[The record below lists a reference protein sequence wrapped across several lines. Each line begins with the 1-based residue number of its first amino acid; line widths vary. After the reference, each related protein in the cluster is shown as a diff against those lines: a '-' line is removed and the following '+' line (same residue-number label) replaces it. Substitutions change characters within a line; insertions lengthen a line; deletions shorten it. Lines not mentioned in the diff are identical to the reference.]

1 MKKIALGF
9 LSVLMLLGGVVLSA
23 CGGKNI
29 SISVSNTEV
38 VIYTNYENSQYNY
51 KTATI
56 SVGLNESTDGVG
68 VQVETGNDVVE
79 CSTPTLDRQGR
90 YNFNIETF
98 DSLNSGSAQIK
109 VYSIED
115 PSIYQYV
122 NVTVYTYLESL
133 TNLDLKDAEGRS
145 DLYVVKGGEKDL
157 TPSKFFEFNPPNAN
171 VTDIVW
177 TFQDDNGG
185 NSGLTVLS
193 QGDNVLAEIVDN
205 KTLKVYDE
213 CYYTDLTLYASFEKQ
228 TTINSTLTFKV
239 IDDSNIASFR
249 LDGNDLIT
257 VGADGEISYQN
268 FNTDLVRNDADNSSI
283 TGQIVVDTFDSN
295 IELGVEAYTKNAN
308 NEKVAISDYENYFKL
323 DDVQYN
329 YNDIT
334 EQMTIN
340 FKLDALY
347 NDTSK
352 LMSYGNIFV
361 DFVLKYSEY
370 TYQIDTSRSEVEL
383 NTYFIPESISVR
395 DSGINNIGGNTID
408 IYSQYV
414 SSYGYEI
421 NVNVYPD
428 DVVLKDS
435 TFKISIDNAYEMVA
449 DEDYFIKVFYKDNP
463 AKQVK
468 FTRVDNTNTFVSE
481 AIPNGTALYFVSGN
495 VPSKNGLKI
504 DFYASANQN
513 AIQSIYANLY
523 KISAT
528 DTMKVME
535 IVDADNDEVVDFDF
549 NEIYYISSAAES
561 TRSREFNLRIMGMA
575 SAQGLELQYE
585 SNSRFNLKME
595 TIDSHEDPDDVNNSY
610 VDVKITVSLNR
621 SNFAEDFSFSISHK
635 TGLKS
640 GEIKVSAFAPI
651 ESAKVTCEDKGSTNI
666 YGQEYEDQNFV
677 LENNEGQTG
686 GVMGSTYTDNSLSSL
701 LMTAGSNA
709 SLLLD
714 YKNATLNTT
723 NNVGY
728 YFAYLDYNAFATN
741 ALNQGID
748 GETLTERF
756 NNLQFTDAGDNTTYL
771 PSFYNSFLTQNNTY
785 FTYTNGQL
793 RVSDSEFVVYVMVVF
808 DGYDADHEN
817 LSMVR
822 FFKLESFYPVSSLRS
837 NLTDL
842 HLYSKESLSASDES
856 LSYADVSVSLRL
868 DAKVPTYDDLEYF
881 SIKLGNGTYCKDEN
895 ESGTLVDEA
904 CLTCVNIYNDYL
916 SLSNFRVENGV
927 LKFRVNATS
936 TQLQFNVRDIITIYY
951 NFNGNVLSTNIN
963 VNITQADRVEKVT
976 WVNETEDKEIYLNLA
991 TDNLAEQTFTISTSI
1006 LPDNAYNRKLTNY
1019 YHPLDNNSSI
1029 LDIQTTSTGQSF
1041 TLTIG
1046 NQSEGGY
1053 GYLYL
1058 LPEDMVKN
1066 VEGVKQIIYYGLADD
1081 GSLNPDASYI
1091 YLSDI
1096 NDVYDDL
1103 VNGTNGY
1110 VNYFLNNQ
1118 NEKVY
1123 YKDVIL
1129 RIKVTVADGQSEET
1143 AIRIYSADELRN
1155 IDTRLY
1161 YRIMNN
1167 LDLTNWTKL
1176 PSLSGMLFGNDENI
1190 SLNISGEN
1198 LVGELSGTIK
1208 NLTMVGNVTGG
1219 GFVADSVAEAG
1230 LIDNVVVDVRY
1241 DENNGYYIPSK
1252 VTGGVLVDAITY
1264 PGLYIGAITGRNDG
1278 VVKNSYAFG
1287 VDITANFGNG
1297 SLTYAGGIVG
1307 LNYGSIENCGVE
1319 FYSFAPE
1326 SGISNNQITADYIG
1340 GIAGGVGERTTL
1352 TGEVLVASIKNSY
1365 VYAFNLANGEVGSE
1379 DGSVIESVDYKK
1391 LINFNALLTGGITEE
1406 SVFVGEFIGYTMN
1419 IDNVVR
1425 VENSFS
1431 FMGNLFANKNENADV
1446 DVLGVGN
1453 SASTSPLFMKDS
1465 YITYF
1470 DTKENAEQ
1478 VDVLDLNFIY
1488 VLKDNNP
1495 VVVNYDQIAQGINY
1509 SGFDSS
1515 VWVVDNIDNT
1525 INFGFAYL
1533 KDVSQN
1539 VSVSVEQTIKNVEDK
1554 VIAFEND
1561 NKAVMF
1567 YYDVNEQVTSDAIT
1581 SALTRYNTV
1590 SIADF
1595 FGITSNEVRSLLVSV
1610 DRQDYLDFTTN
1621 SLTAKKTSTNLG
1633 TKTVTL
1639 TLYSRM
1645 DFSKSK
1651 SFEIMIVNAIPEI
1664 LTTVNESVVEDGQI
1678 VNIQTGIDNSK
1689 KVQVILDNTIYLGG
1703 NEYTLQTN
1711 AYSYD
1716 VELKNNTDLENKNYV
1731 EAQVSGN
1738 SVEFVARQ
1746 ESGNNYVNA
1755 DIRVGLLQLETTDT
1769 ESNDFKFNEAIKE
1782 QRTRSILISS
1792 YVGANNVSVD
1802 NTALNITPAESV
1814 SFNVTIE
1821 SDNPAENLALY
1832 FVYNDERYEVVDNKV
1847 EINENLVLDVSWSPL
1862 PNENNPYIY
1871 KVLIS
1876 VNKDYRYKVDSIYSM
1891 SIVVNALSQANNSS
1905 YAKTLTFTVDKQQ
1918 INDVNVN
1925 AYTIESRFTRNSI
1938 WYYTPSSTISSN
1950 LVPGDDSILSM
1961 EVNPSFAHYT
1971 HFTIEYQATSS
1982 GNVGSVGL
1990 SRLSYLDGYGYY
2002 IDSSTT
2008 ENRTNGLRVNPTVT
2022 DLNTGVYYFRIYIS
2036 SSFTANSNINITIT
2050 FFDGTTNLGAYTYNY
2065 MVDYLKE
2072 AEVLVDGA
2080 HSIML
2085 AKGDTAQVSITLEL
2099 DQTLYNNAIT
2109 LENNSSS
2116 ITLSE
2121 ITETVTDSYKV
2132 YTATL
2137 RTSVL
2142 SKLQDENGETKDTGA
2157 FYVKAAVS
2165 REVNGVQEIKESY
2178 ATVYLVDFTIDA
2190 EQTKVVGSTQTTVYN
2205 GGTYD
2210 MLNAYINDSKG
2221 QIAFDYV
2228 IEPES
2233 YSYDE
2238 NNNNE
2243 VQAVQDLMRKRTEF
2257 IRDGYYDDPD
2267 SGYYINYKYNEQ
2279 TGTYER
2285 LTLKERLYYVN
2296 TDGSA
2301 TAIWNGQDYI
2311 KNTTFDFSTSS
2322 SSGSSLGII
2331 GRQTGRVLM
2340 RLQTTVI
2347 VGNTTFV
2354 YDYDFVVS
2362 VEVYTDEEVPMPI
2375 YTAEEFLTYLQ
2386 GTPDE
2391 EGNTNAADYILMNDI
2406 VLTNYT
2412 PMSSQ
2417 YFNSFDGNGYT
2428 IHINSFNYDTS
2439 SSALDLALF
2448 SEVAE
2453 NSTIKNVRV
2462 NLYNGGQISVNL
2474 NLYTTVNIA
2483 GFALENN
2490 GVVYNCEVVSYYDDN
2505 HSASRISG
2513 DTGLVVKFVRGNGT
2527 DPVYLTS
2534 SDVNSSNINISGFIN
2549 NNNNVITN
2557 SRVGGES
2564 IGTIISDDTTDYYT
2578 EITLPTFVITG
2589 QCNVAGFVGTN
2600 NGTITASFANSVQIN
2615 NEMRSTVSQTAG
2627 FVRDNSGTIQTS
2639 YVQGVYSG
2647 GNDAYFAGSTI
2658 QTTGK
2663 VAGFVYSNGGV
2674 VKNCYVNIAFEVDS
2688 SRSYLSAGFVYENEE
2703 DATITLCYSA
2713 VKMSNTDINEMRFSG
2728 VDELGNDLNHNKIN
2742 GITYSYYYSEE
2753 RIDNS
2758 TQASYNTG
2766 AYAITDVGYQETFY
2780 RFSFSSTENAYDGI
2794 WTMTS
2799 RGITLISANHI
2810 AFSNRYIVYNTEDE
2824 YSLFY
2829 NTLTDY
2835 STYRQIDL
2843 SYGSINNPI
2852 IIRNADDFAKATGKA
2867 QETENSSYKEYYT
2880 DTEVF
2885 GNYRLVKN
2893 IDFSQIDQNVEGT
2906 DDVKL
2911 TTTTKDFSG
2920 LLDGN
2925 SFTISNINLGNSL
2938 SVENYGLFARINNGV
2953 ILNLGLQVDSVHNA
2967 NANIVGTLAGTAIDS
2982 RLISISLSPMEK
2994 RDDEEVQAVS
3004 IAGYNIVGGLV
3015 GFVVGDSTLSD
3026 ISVTDIDVDSGYYNS
3041 SKTVGANDNY
3051 TGNNIRELVDIN
3063 SSLRNNVR
3071 YVSYAGGVAG
3081 YVDIYDSITDDFVR
3095 YSTTTQITEYS
3106 ISTIRVLNSVDIYG
3120 EVAGGLFGYVG
3131 QSTLAYDLEL
3141 EINADMALNN
3151 PSYITAKNLYAGGL
3165 VGENYGG
3172 LYAVYAENNRELQDL
3187 IETNMYNYYANS
3199 SSVER
3204 GQMSIFSYTQ
3214 NDVKHYGRR
3223 YNNPYY
3229 IGGLV
3234 GYAGSGYISVG
3245 YNRLNVV
3252 ANQAEKFD
3260 SSNPLRT
3267 LAVGGLVGYVN
3278 SSNRYASDVL
3288 SGNAEITYYLNEVY
3302 FSGVINALTDV
3313 SAGGIIGNIS
3323 SVSKVAMQ
3331 YVNSVPYY
3339 DTTMSLDKVFAVIGG
3354 FDKDDKKPTNLYFLN
3369 TAGGYYDV
3377 ITGNRVTGSSSATPS
3392 VGVSIDYILASD
3404 DTTVTPK
3411 VNYINGIEINRPDDV
3426 FFNIESVKDFGGEMS
3441 AAYTKMNTYFLN
3453 KGWDATQWEH
3463 EIDTLYP
3470 RIVLMP
3476 KLSVIYLDAYHESIE
3491 NMLDVVKNGSAM
3503 TIVVRGR
3510 TSANSDQ
3517 EHTDVDLRGYISS
3530 QNLLSNFS
3538 GTIMSYYEYMGST
3551 DEGTI
3556 TVGKEVREGGKLI
3569 GGHEGDNVGLII
3581 DQPIFNNAG
3590 INFTMK
3596 NLNIYYSKVTDN
3608 TSNRYDGTER
3618 AESPDVLN
3626 SLIVSGSADS
3636 ATFENLNIYL
3646 DESIEITANQSG
3658 YAGLIVN
3665 QANSTDF
3672 SDITFVLRNSQA
3684 SDTNEITFKTFDDVT
3699 TNAETYYFGLLAGK
3713 IEQQSTYKGIS
3724 VSNILIDAESTGS
3737 GVEPIKTLNVNV
3749 DVSKNGTASNLNIYF
3764 GLWAGQ
3770 TTISNM
3776 SNVSNFDVQLSNLT
3790 TNKITETNINLL
3802 SSNNDASIKN
3812 MYLGG
3817 YFGSTGVTGLTR
3829 AQISDGMD
3837 VSSTDLITNLNFIQ
3851 NIKIENSSFVNV
3863 GLIAGEIISSSSFNF
3878 EYDEES
3884 NFKLGVSGSYKQ
3896 VKDKSITINGTDGS
3910 VNIGALFGNSNANL
3924 TLGQDVN
3931 AKFDILGGFDSNNLT
3946 YDSKNLYTMN
3956 DLSKDTNEDVDKEG
3970 YATAYL
3976 EVSGKANI
3984 GSLVGLVSGGNISF
3998 GTMVVKGEIQVNNNN
4013 ITNGEIQVNNNNI
4026 TNIGAFGLLSS
4037 GTISNSLS
4045 SDKQTTL
4052 DVDVLIKNTTNV
4064 VNSVGG
4070 LVGKI
4075 DVGEG
4080 TRNINFVNI
4089 INVGD
4094 VVSFAKNIVFGG
4106 IIGDAGSATVQ
4117 SSGDALSNVIYGGN
4131 LRNYVKYVDDSYEIV
4146 VGGII
4151 GSIETSSNFG
4161 INNAYTFGNIFVNYP
4176 NNEKNEDESA
4186 AYLTN
4191 YLFGGIVG
4199 RIKANASVETTG
4211 QISIHDSY
4219 SLLTSFNDRVVKK
4232 GYSTNNYQANAIIG
4246 VGADLAT
4253 FEDNYYSSGV
4263 NLAYEANEGNS
4274 DVAYFYYVDSTTGYS
4289 GYRGYSLN
4297 NDLATDTIE
4306 NTDDINIVGSIRSAI
4321 TNTFA
4326 DIDISTFEKLN
4337 PTLFNNS
4344 SISGG
4349 QLNLP
4354 SGTVSS
4360 IKWYFANSEISN
4372 DTGVKQENLNNAVIV
4387 GNGNTINYTIPSQT
4401 SNQNYGLIENF
4412 GTKEDSFNAI
4422 SGFIMNANYNLT
4434 ISEGETI
4441 IIGTLVSVAGW
4452 DGSDTSGGISSII
4465 LYGVGANG
4473 EIDIGGTVTANVGGL
4488 VGMMY
4493 QGMISNSFVDID
4505 IIYHAGVE
4513 TNASNEYIASSMV
4526 SAVVNNSGNS
4536 IVDIIDTFA
4545 AGSVQSYVSADL
4557 YAFNGIASIMT
4568 DGNQSPDL
4576 RIYDSYTFS
4585 QITRVDYDF
4594 GTSGISGTFS
4604 FKGSFKLENG
4614 ELKVESSVDSS
4625 VVNGNTFFNNYNSS
4639 DDSLFTRTP
4648 LIIDNISL
4656 TYNDTPYD
4664 DYNINIVADT
4674 EDGVEGEETAKV
4686 STHSLWFHSP
4696 YRNYGYATT
4705 GFAYLRNV
4713 TVYSQENV
4721 SGTVE
4726 TEDGNSIDPAYNTYS
4741 YTRLSN
4747 DDITKIVD
4755 GSLSQYY
4762 FAVPNGGKFKQIAD
4776 MYKVEEGEAA
4786 LTGNYKFFLLYD
4798 LDLGNLRD
4806 EEAWEA
4812 NNDIGTDTNNK
4823 VYIDGQ
4829 NYEIQFNGGG
4839 QGFFG
4844 IAYADIEN
4852 LRIISQA
4859 TLNSANSNKNYGE
4872 DSYNFYGILAGELYG
4887 DITNVTVQGDIA
4899 INNNGYSV
4907 VGGVAGFVSG
4917 NVKSVENLVNIR
4929 VCGGNS
4935 YVGGVVGYLSG
4946 STSTIS
4952 YSSNSG
4958 NIDVNSTSTSYS
4970 LNNLD
4975 NSSVT
4980 ASKLSATMKKYD
4992 ATLST
4997 DLPSDDKTIP
5007 ANADVANNLNSVIG
5021 GIAGYN
5027 GGSISNSYNTSTL
5040 MNNYNKGGSGNF
5052 ASGGVAGYSVG
5063 SINNS
5068 FNTGYVVSGNNANSG
5083 IALAGGIVGYS
5094 DLTSGGE
5101 VKNNI
5106 NDAKVQ
5112 AVSKLN
5118 NGADN
5123 YSIDFSDTSKTTLN
5137 NGQGNPKITIIVK
5150 YNVAESEQ
5158 QRLTYANG
5166 IGYFKGTDSLD
5177 NSNTSLSN
5185 DEVTNDGNLGYIRK
5199 ALTKIYT
5206 TQKYG
5211 GTGTVDSKYGIVDY
5225 YSYKEADDV
5234 SKFDIDI
5241 SGYDAYGFPNRINL
5255 NYAYTFNIT
5264 GFKHNFADADQ
5275 STGFMKFAISDTTPN
5290 ENKTT
5295 NTNVSQQKETLS
5307 DANTIASLYPGGTT
5321 NYYFSM
5327 PFYGKANDG
5336 TDFEGTYQEIIN
5348 ISNNNASNF
5357 GKANGSANA
5366 DKLNDLYNSINELRK
5381 KYNKESETINISG
5394 VTYNMVRNDTEL
5406 EAYTSGW
5413 EIDGELAIEM
5423 PTISSTTASF
5433 ATPKLRSVEYTLYKV
5448 VGGKEEVVY
5457 KTAGGQDK
5465 IDTIGSRE
5473 QIIERDGKYYLT
5485 YTAYYNKAQLDS
5497 ALQNAQNFQLTV
5509 GVNYQIE
5516 YQITDT
5522 FSVTKD
5528 NLTLNSA
5535 NNRVEVMLIDSNEI
5549 DSTKLG
5555 DYLNKVGAIT
5565 PESNSYD
5572 IQFLDS
5578 NGNVIYVYY
5587 DGEKWVSS
5595 SEKNDTAINK
5605 IYVDSNKNGYISFS
5619 QADQAEAFCDF
5630 IQEMCKSGI
5639 SLSINYQVI
5648 GGGDYTLD
5656 VNGGV
5661 VNFEDSTTK
5670 QFDFI
5675 DEGTSHD
5682 ITFEN
5687 GQIEGGNG
5695 KNYDISNN
5703 GSDQFYLVVNETN
5716 LKANDIVAI
5725 VFRWSTGGSI
5735 FFTYELD
5742 DSGNG
5747 SFKSANGTNNN
5758 ISYVADGDVIT
5769 FTVNSGDLTDVI
5781 TTFKANI
5788 RVKID
5793 KFLSTIEVDKNTT
5806 ISSSD
5811 NVFTANY
5818 TFDETKFN
5826 EMYGSEGLT
5835 FSINGDKVT
5844 ISRNGASRINIDV
5857 PYSYESVTSNDS
5869 NIQSVD
5875 VTGDSGNKIIKYL
5888 QSKFNKNTI
5897 TIVEEV
5903 EGSIPGQVE
5912 TVTRQEVVNIGLK
5925 DNIDGTTYVFYNDKN
5940 LATDL
5945 DIDDLISPLNDET
5958 GFVVTE
5964 ITFSNNV
5971 VVRKAKTTT
5980 GDVTIY
5986 DLADGSN
5993 YVIIN
5998 DGGSKKE
6005 FILYG
6010 VTDSSGNI
6018 TYHRKDVHIDER
6030 IFFNE
6035 YYYGIVEDEANSTQD
6050 NVNFKLQFN
6059 SIILGKSVVND
6070 SAYDVKTTVID
6081 GVTYTYITYNGFN
6094 ADSYVLNYS
6103 LTTNK
6108 FEYIIQY
6115 KEENE
6120 TSKTATIEIN
6130 MTIDDFINN
6139 YCKEL
6144 PSIYLLA
6151 ESVAVGEEDI
6161 TIKYDESLLRTLPT
6175 GIKFTTQNYEPVDTN
6190 YKTALYYGSSSYK
6203 YTIDI
6208 VNSTTT
6214 DLTDAITYEVE
6225 SINSDAEMTDNI
6237 TVEGKSYNNELK
6249 LDEDGIKYGIHD
6261 FNIEFE
6267 ASLDYEYINIEE
6279 DNLTDYNVAE
6289 VSTDNIIITDN
6300 IYSNS
6305 QISIS
6310 GIKVYGNNHVITQN
6324 LSLSYSK
6331 YLVSVDGIANTNGY
6345 ISNTMFVMLAD
6356 ADNGINGNDTVN
6368 VFQVESNSKALNVS
6382 LYGSVRK
6389 IDSYDDEKLVTKE
6402 IEGNK
6407 IEIIPTLNVASLTGA
6422 VDDKTPASTLK
6433 SNISLVG
6440 SDAQNRAIS
6449 STTQDDGYNV
6459 QIKLQGYADSSNQ
6472 SKLLEDNNSII
6483 ISGNGG
6489 NGSNGA
6495 DGNGFT
6501 LSNKGENGANGG
6513 NGGNA
6518 GAIQNNE
6525 GRTSITITGA
6535 NGIAGNGGNG
6545 HDGQNAYK
6553 AVEGSYEKH
6562 GGGNYAN
6569 QYNYNIDVTTGL
6581 SGGGGYGGKAGI
6593 YTANNNKTNRK
6604 NVTILAGNGGTGG
6617 LGFFYSS
6624 AGSFEENYYNGF
6636 EQNNGENNKSTS
6648 SNNYS
6653 SWFKTAAGGGSSGS
6667 LTSSSEPN
6675 ITYVQVS
6682 GENGRFLGSGDA
6694 YYRGN
6699 QTDIFGLSSRPASM
6713 GYYWKADQEY
6723 YDEKLFG
6730 NLQLITT
6737 FSYYLPGNNTNWNWH
6752 VADYFPEFIVSG
6764 GIIYNLGGS
6773 NYPESYSREQAVTAE
6788 YFEDAFKKF
6797 LFGGSYSIQQVFW
6810 HGEATSGPYKESL
6823 EKLFDSY
6830 NGQYSKS
6837 QLGYEDGMT
6846 VWKFA
6851 FYGGEG
6857 AGNGTGLN
6865 GNGGTPF
6872 TKEIYGY
6879 YVNDSS
6885 GALWWYSENYSK
6897 VFFTR
6902 NDMVTSA
6909 GSYGYVSKLNSYNI
6923 SATITTE

>member
-56 SVGLNESTDGVG
+56 SVELNESTDGVG
-68 VQVETGNDVVE
+68 VQVETGNDVVK

-157 TPSKFFEFNPPNAN
+157 TPSKFFEFNPAKAN

-228 TTINSTLTFKV
+228 TTINSTLTLKV

-283 TGQIVVDTFDSN
+283 TGQIVVDTFDSD

-686 GVMGSTYTDNSLSSL
+686 GVIGSTYTDNSLSSL

-837 NLTDL
+837 DLTDL

-1066 VEGVKQIIYYGLADD
+1066 VEGVKQIVYYGLADD

-1096 NDVYDDL
+1096 YDVYDDL

-1167 LDLTNWTKL
+1167 LDLANWTKL
-1176 PSLSGMLFGNDENI
+1176 HSLSGMLFGNDENI
-1190 SLNISGEN
+1190 TLNISGEN

-1219 GFVADSVAEAG
+1219 GFVADSVTEAG

-1406 SVFVGEFIGYTMN
+1406 SVFVGEFIGYAMN

-1595 FGITSNEVRSLLVSV
+1595 FGITSNKVRSLLVSV

-1633 TKTVTL
+1633 TKTVIL

-1862 PNENNPYIY
+1862 PNENNYIY

-1876 VNKDYRYKVDSIYSM
+1876 VNKDYRYKVDTIYSM

-2099 DQTLYNNAIT
+2099 DQTLYNNTIT

-2228 IEPES
+2228 IDPES

-2375 YTAEEFLTYLQ
+2375 YTAEEFLKYLQ

-2474 NLYTTVNIA
+2474 NLYTSVNIA

-2794 WTMTS
+2794 WTITS

-2885 GNYRLVKN
+2885 GNYRLVNN

-3131 QSTLAYDLEL
+3131 QSTLAYDLGL

-3278 SSNRYASDVL
+3278 SNNRYASDVL

-3323 SVSKVAMQ
+3323 SASKVAMQ

-3354 FDKDDKKPTNLYFLN
+3354 FDKDGKKPTNLYFLN

-3608 TSNRYDGTER
+3608 TSNRYDGTDR

-3851 NIKIENSSFVNV
+3851 NVGIETSGYVNV

-3896 VKDKSITINGTDGS
+3896 VKDKSITINGIDGS

-3931 AKFDILGGFDSNNLT
+3931 AKFDILGGLDSNNLT

-3976 EVSGKANI
+3976 GVSGKANI

-3998 GTMVVKGEIQVNNNN
+3998 GTMVVEGEIQVNNDNN
-4013 ITNGEIQVNNNNI
+4013 

-4052 DVDVLIKNTTNV
+4052 DVDVLIKNTTNL
-4064 VNSVGG
+4064 VNSIGG

-4106 IIGDAGSATVQ
+4106 IIGDAGSAAVQ

-4253 FEDNYYSSGV
+4253 FTDNYYSSGV

-4306 NTDDINIVGSIRSAI
+4306 NTDRINIVGSIRSAI

-4326 DIDISTFEKLN
+4326 DIDISAFEKLN

-4349 QLNLP
+4349 QLNLA

-4441 IIGTLVSVAGW
+4441 TIGTLVSVAGW

-4604 FKGSFKLENG
+4604 FKDSFTLNNG
-4614 ELKVESSVDSS
+4614 ELKLNSSVDSS

-4648 LIIDNISL
+4648 SIIDNISL

-4776 MYKVEEGEAA
+4776 MYKVEEGETA

-4812 NNDIGTDTNNK
+4812 NNNIGTDTNNK

-4829 NYEIQFNGGG
+4829 NHEIQFNGGG

-4887 DITNVTVQGDIA
+4887 DITNVTVQGDIS
-4899 INNNGYSV
+4899 ISNNGYGV

-4917 NVKSVENLVNIR
+4917 NVKSVENLVNIS
-4929 VCGGNS
+4929 VSGGNS

-5052 ASGGVAGYSVG
+5052 ASGGVVGYSVG

-5137 NGQGNPKITIIVK
+5137 NGQGNPEITIIVK
-5150 YNVAESEQ
+5150 YNIAESEQ

-5166 IGYFKGTDSLD
+5166 IGYFKGSDSLD

-5199 ALTKIYT
+5199 ALTKTYT
-5206 TQKYG
+5206 TQEYG
-5211 GTGTVDSKYGIVDY
+5211 LGNYADYYKIEDSFNYKIDNNDTFKIEISGYDSFGFPSRFNLYYDYNFDIKAFEHGYNSVDSKYSTDFVSFEITDNNVNN
-5225 YSYKEADDV
+5225 KITNDDV
-5234 SKFDIDI
+5234 SYKF
-5241 SGYDAYGFPNRINL
+5241 SHAG
-5255 NYAYTFNIT
+5255 
-5264 GFKHNFADADQ
+5264 
-5275 STGFMKFAISDTTPN
+5275 
-5290 ENKTT
+5290 
-5295 NTNVSQQKETLS
+5295 
-5307 DANTIASLYPGGTT
+5307 IASDLLYPGGTT

-5565 PESNSYD
+5565 PDSNSYD

-5630 IQEMCKSGI
+5630 IQEMCKSGM

-5661 VNFEDSTTK
+5661 VNFEDSTSLSYK
-5670 QFDFI
+5670 FVE
-5675 DEGTSHD
+5675 EGTGHD

-5687 GQIEGGNG
+5687 GQIEGGND

-5725 VFRWSTGGSI
+5725 EFMWSTGNNI
-5735 FFTYELD
+5735 YFTYILD

-5747 SFKSANGTNNN
+5747 SFEHLEGTNNN

-5781 TTFKANI
+5781 TTFKENI

-5857 PYSYESVTSNDS
+5857 PYNYESVTSNDS

-5897 TIVEEV
+5897 KVSVGEGEV
-5903 EGSIPGQVE
+5903 EDQ
-5912 TVTRQEVVNIGLK
+5912 VVNIGLK
-5925 DNIDGTTYVFYNDKN
+5925 DNYGTTYIFYNE
-5940 LATDL
+5940 TDL
-5945 DIDDLISPLNDET
+5945 GIDVLPEENYVI
-5958 GFVVTE
+5958 TE
-5964 ITFSNNV
+5964 ITFSTGLKI
-5971 VVRKAKTTT
+5971 RKAKSSS
-5980 GDVTIY
+5980 GNLTIY
-5986 DLADGSN
+5986 DISDTDKIINIDGQYIYWYIGTGDSGLSEQITENIGKYSINEKLLTSKYFNAISKENNNYYFNYNIVLANNYINDSN
-5993 YVIIN
+5993 YQVQIDEKGQLI
-5998 DGGSKKE
+5998 SA
-6005 FILYG
+6005 LYNNQYIYS
-6010 VTDSSGNI
+6010 TTLKYSLAENKLIYNI
-6018 TYHRKDVHIDER
+6018 TYGTSQIPTDNNIQSLDLN
-6030 IFFNE
+6030 INLSINNFINDFC
-6035 YYYGIVEDEANSTQD
+6035 QD
-6050 NVNFKLQFN
+6050 NNIFITADN
-6059 SIILGKSVVND
+6059 
-6070 SAYDVKTTVID
+6070 
-6081 GVTYTYITYNGFN
+6081 VTEG
-6094 ADSYVLNYS
+6094 
-6103 LTTNK
+6103 
-6108 FEYIIQY
+6108 
-6115 KEENE
+6115 
-6120 TSKTATIEIN
+6120 
-6130 MTIDDFINN
+6130 
-6139 YCKEL
+6139 
-6144 PSIYLLA
+6144 
-6151 ESVAVGEEDI
+6151 EDI

-6279 DNLTDYNVAE
+6279 DNLTNYNVAE

-6356 ADNGINGNDTVN
+6356 ADNGINGNYTVN

-6553 AVEGSYEKH
+6553 SMNNAYQRSNNRYD
-6562 GGGNYAN
+6562 YADDIT
-6569 QYNYNIDVTTGL
+6569 QGL
-6581 SGGGGYGGKAGI
+6581 AGGGGAGGKAG
-6593 YTANNNKTNRK
+6593 TTTSNSNKTNRNFDSNK
-6604 NVTILAGNGGTGG
+6604 ISGNGGTGG
-6617 LGFFYSS
+6617 LGYMYYS
-6624 AGSFEENYYNGF
+6624 
-6636 EQNNGENNKSTS
+6636 QNNATEFNYSNNFYNTFDEPSGSNNKSTS
-6648 SNNYS
+6648 NNSYVA
-6653 SWFKTAAGGGSSGS
+6653 WFKTAAGGGSSGNLS
-6667 LTSSSEPN
+6667 TPSA
-6675 ITYVQVS
+6675 
-6682 GENGRFLGSGDA
+6682 GANGRFLGSGDA
-6694 YYRGN
+6694 YYRGGIWGVN
-6699 QTDIFGLSSRPASM
+6699 GTQGLSGIAFIEIGPTIHRDGPSEASSI
-6713 GYYWKADQEY
+6713 GYYWRSGEGTISIGGIGGGH
-6723 YDEKLFG
+6723 YDERLFG
-6730 NLQLITT
+6730 NLQLIPT
-6737 FSYYLPGNNTNWNWH
+6737 FSYYTYSKK
-6752 VADYFPEFIVSG
+6752 AVSG
-6764 GIIYNLGGS
+6764 
-6773 NYPESYSREQAVTAE
+6773 V
-6788 YFEDAFKKF
+6788 EDEFLSAGAFDPRYYAKEWDWFWGFKKQLYKSSSSTIDSAFNKF
-6797 LFGGSYSIQQVFW
+6797 LDND
-6810 HGEATSGPYKESL
+6810 YKISL
-6823 EKLFDSY
+6823 DKLFTSDYS
-6830 NGQYSKS
+6830 SKS
-6837 QLGYEDGMT
+6837 MYYNPSSLGYQNDMT

-6851 FYGGEG
+6851 FYGG
-6857 AGNGTGLN
+6857 TGGGDGSGKN
-6865 GNGGTPF
+6865 GNGGTPY
-6872 TKEIYGY
+6872 TREIYGY
-6879 YVNDSS
+6879 ASFGTADAVFYASILD
-6885 GALWWYSENYSK
+6885 GTDALEDDEK

-6909 GSYGYVSKLNSYNI
+6909 GSYGYVSKLNGYNI